1 MNYQQLIEH
10 SVDQWNQWRTEH
22 PNLHPDLSGAN
33 LSQDYLFEANLS
45 STNLS
50 GANLSRACLIGA
62 NLSRANL
69 SGANLRGAYLS
80 GANLLYANL
89 RQAQLMDASLRETNL
104 SNADLFEAQI
114 VGADLALANLTGTRL
129 AISAR
134 PLKQMAR
141 STADL
146 VADPVADSEVEK
158 EHLDTAPTLGNRPE
172 FQSGIFYLP
181 SPQPD
186 RWLKSPGFIQRVQEE

>member
-1 MNYQQLIEH
+1 MNYQQLIEY
-10 SVDQWNQWRTEH
+10 SVDQWNQWRIEH
-22 PNLHPDLSGAN
+22 PNMQPDLSGAN

-80 GANLLYANL
+80 RANLLYANL
-89 RQAQLMDASLRETNL
+89 RRAQLVGASLRETNL

-114 VGADLALANLTGTRL
+114 VGADLALANVTGTCL

-134 PLKQMAR
+134 SLKQIAR
-141 STADL
+141 PTAEL
-146 VADPVADSEVEK
+146 TAESAANSEFEK
-158 EHLDTAPTLGNRPE
+158 ERVDTAPTPDNQPV

-186 RWLKSPGFIQRVQEE
+186 MWLKPPGFIRPL

>member
-1 MNYQQLIEH
+1 MNYQQLIEYG
-10 SVDQWNQWRTEH
+10 VDQWNQWRIDH
-22 PNLHPDLSGAN
+22 PNLRPDLSGVN

-45 STNLS
+45 DTNLS

-62 NLSRANL
+62 DLSRANL
-69 SGANLRGAYLS
+69 RGANLRGAYLS
-80 GANLLYANL
+80 RANLLYANL
-89 RQAQLMDASLRETNL
+89 RQAQLVGASLRETNL

-114 VGADLALANLTGTRL
+114 VGADLALADLTGTCL

-134 PLKQMAR
+134 SLKLMAR
-141 STADL
+141 PTTDRVDELATNSKAK
-146 VADPVADSEVEK
+146 K
-158 EHLDTAPTLGNRPE
+158 EHSDTTPALDNHPE

-186 RWLKSPGFIQRVQEE
+186 RWLKPPGFIHPTQES